1 MAPSHPPSAP
11 DFLLSLAKPYPVWYN
26 GVQRENRAHFERQP
40 EAMIPMEACEAFL
53 RETWPGLEDMDLPAL
68 EQALQ
73 SAQER
78 IEDLDN
84 QEPEMDSE
92 GYEDWANLRENMEDL
107 VEDVLDLLDAKSVEE
122 GE

>member
-1 MAPSHPPSAP
+1 
-11 DFLLSLAKPYPVWYN
+11 
-26 GVQRENRAHFERQP
+26 
-40 EAMIPMEACEAFL
+40 MEACEAFL
-53 RETWPGLEDMDLPAL
+53 RETWPALEDMDLPAL